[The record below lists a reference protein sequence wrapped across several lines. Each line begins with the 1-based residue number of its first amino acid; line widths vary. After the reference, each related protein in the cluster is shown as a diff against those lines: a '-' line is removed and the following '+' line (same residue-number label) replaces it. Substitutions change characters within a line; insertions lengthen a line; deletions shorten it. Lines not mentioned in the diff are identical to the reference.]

1 MPKSSAAGL
10 PSSGT
15 DANSTRGPIISACA
29 AAADDL
35 AKTRA
40 LANALDAENTKL
52 KERLETERRTVDLLN
67 ELNAARKS
75 ETDALRKA
83 LAANSET
90 ISAKEAVIASQD
102 KLIETLKRKRTSP
115 WKRITDVLIGAAVFA
130 ILK

>member
-1 MPKSSAAGL
+1 V
-10 PSSGT
+10 
-15 DANSTRGPIISACA
+15 
-29 AAADDL
+29 DDL

-67 ELNAARKS
+67 ELNAARRS

-90 ISAKEAVIASQD
+90 ISAKEAVIASQE